1 MYAIEVEKLTKIY
14 GKGET
19 AVTAIS
25 DATFQVRPG
34 ELVAILGP
42 SGSGKT
48 TLLTAIGLIN
58 EPTHGKVVI
67 DGVAVADEGWLPGL
81 DLKRIRREK
90 LGFIFQAHNLIPF
103 LTALENVMIAL
114 EINQVPRTEA
124 KMRATELLASLNIG
138 HRLNNYPSALS
149 GGEAQRVAI
158 ARALANRPKVILA
171 DEPTAALDTE
181 NGKNVMVLLKKLA
194 VDNHSA
200 ILVVTHDHR
209 MVEGF
214 DRILEVRDGVIVRE
228 TADGDITVPSTAV
241 VPESGGEALDGP

>member
-1 MYAIEVEKLTKIY
+1 MYAVEVEKLTKIY
-14 GKGET
+14 GQGHT
-19 AVTAIS
+19 AVRAIEGAS
-25 DATFQVRPG
+25 LQVKPG

-67 DGVAVADEGWLPGL
+67 DGTTVADEGWRPGL
-81 DLKRIRREK
+81 DLKKIRREK

-114 EINQVPRTEA
+114 RINGVPERAAGE
-124 KMRATELLASLNIG
+124 RATALLEALNLG
-138 HRLNNYPSALS
+138 HRLGNYPSALS
-149 GGEAQRVAI
+149 GGECQRVAI

-181 NGKNVMVLLKKLA
+181 NGRNVMALLKKLA
-194 VDNHSA
+194 VENRSA
-200 ILVVTHDHR
+200 ILVVTHDRR

-214 DRILEVRDGVIVRE
+214 DRIFEVNDGRIA
-228 TADGDITVPSTAV
+228 TPA
-241 VPESGGEALDGP
+241 

>member
-1 MYAIEVEKLTKIY
+1 MYAIEVERLTKIY

-19 AVTAIS
+19 AVTAIA
-25 DATFQVRPG
+25 DATFQVTPG

-58 EPTHGKVVI
+58 EPTRGKLVI
-67 DGVAVADEGWLPGL
+67 DGTAVADGGWLPGL
-81 DLKRIRREK
+81 DLKRLRREK

-103 LTALENVMIAL
+103 LSARENVMIAL
-114 EINQVPRTEA
+114 EINHLTRTEA
-124 KMRATELLASLNIG
+124 RNRADELLSALNLG
-138 HRLNNYPSALS
+138 HRLDNYPSALS

-158 ARALANRPKVILA
+158 ARALANKPSVILA

-181 NGKNVMVLLKKLA
+181 NGKNVMALLKKLA
-194 VDNHSA
+194 VENHSA

-214 DRILEVRDGVIVRE
+214 DRIFHVSDGRIAGEKNNLE
-228 TADGDITVPSTAV
+228 T
-241 VPESGGEALDGP
+241 GGNHEPGNPA

>member
-1 MYAIEVEKLTKIY
+1 MVDTTYAIEVERLTKVY
-14 GKGET
+14 GKGEN
-19 AVTAIS
+19 AVTAIA
-25 DATFQVRPG
+25 DASLQVKPG

-58 EPTHGKVVI
+58 EPTHGKVAI
-67 DGVAVADEGWLPGL
+67 DGITVADEGWLPGL
-81 DLKRIRREK
+81 DLKKLRREK

-103 LTALENVMIAL
+103 LSAIENVMIAL
-114 EINQVPRTEA
+114 EINHLSGSAA
-124 KMRATELLASLNIG
+124 KSRATELLTSLNLG
-138 HRLNNYPSALS
+138 HRLQSYPSALS

-158 ARALANRPKVILA
+158 ARALANKPKVILA

-181 NGKNVMVLLKKLA
+181 NGKNVMALLKKLA
-194 VDNHSA
+194 VENHSA

-214 DRILEVRDGVIVRE
+214 DRIFQVSDGRIVNE
-228 TADGDITVPSTAV
+228 K
-241 VPESGGEALDGP
+241 

>member
-1 MYAIEVEKLTKIY
+1 MYSIEVDRLTKIY

-19 AVTAIS
+19 AVKAIV
-25 DATFQVRPG
+25 DASLQVKPG

-58 EPTHGKVVI
+58 EPTHGKVI
-67 DGVAVADEGWLPGL
+67 LDGAMVADEGWLPGL

-103 LTALENVMIAL
+103 LTAIENVMIAL
-114 EINQVPRTEA
+114 EINHLTRTEA
-124 KMRATELLASLNIG
+124 KSRATELLASLNLG

-171 DEPTAALDTE
+171 DEPTAALDTD
-181 NGKNVMVLLKKLA
+181 NGKNVMSLLKKLA
-194 VDNHSA
+194 VENHSA

-214 DRILEVRDGVIVRE
+214 DRIFEVRDGVIVNE
-228 TADGDITVPSTAV
+228 TKRVA
-241 VPESGGEALDGP
+241 

>member
-1 MYAIEVEKLTKIY
+1 MYAIEIERLTKIY

-58 EPTHGKVVI
+58 EPTHGKVMI
-67 DGVAVADEGWLPGL
+67 DGTTVVDEGWLPGL
-81 DLKRIRREK
+81 DLKQFRREK

-103 LTALENVMIAL
+103 LTAQENVMIAM
-114 EINQVPRTEA
+114 EINHLTSSEA
-124 KMRATELLASLNIG
+124 KIRAAELLKSLNLG
-138 HRLNNYPSALS
+138 HRLNNYPMSLS

-158 ARALANRPKVILA
+158 ARALANKPKVILA

-181 NGKNVMVLLKKLA
+181 NGKHVMSLLKTLA
-194 VDNHSA
+194 VENHSA

-214 DRILEVRDGVIVRE
+214 DRIFQVSDGR
-228 TADGDITVPSTAV
+228 IT
-241 VPESGGEALDGP
+241 GEGRP

>member
-1 MYAIEVEKLTKIY
+1 MYSIEVDKLTKIY

-19 AVTAIS
+19 AVKAII
-25 DATFQVRPG
+25 DASLQVKPG

-58 EPTHGKVVI
+58 EPTHGKVI
-67 DGVAVADEGWLPGL
+67 LDGAVVADEGWLPGL

-103 LTALENVMIAL
+103 LTAIENVMIAL
-114 EINQVPRTEA
+114 EINHLTRTEA
-124 KMRATELLASLNIG
+124 KSRATELLASLNLG

-171 DEPTAALDTE
+171 DEPTAALDTD
-181 NGKNVMVLLKKLA
+181 NGKNVMSLLKKLA
-194 VDNHSA
+194 VENHSA

-214 DRILEVRDGVIVRE
+214 DRIFEVRDGVIVNE
-228 TADGDITVPSTAV
+228 TKRVA
-241 VPESGGEALDGP
+241 

>member
-1 MYAIEVEKLTKIY
+1 MFAVEVEKLTKIY
-14 GKGET
+14 GQGGT
-19 AVTAIS
+19 AVRALEG
-25 DATFQVRPG
+25 ATLQVKPG

-67 DGVAVADEGWLPGL
+67 DGVTVADEGWRPGL
-81 DLKRIRREK
+81 DLKKIRREK

-103 LTALENVMIAL
+103 LTALENVVIAL
-114 EINQVPRTEA
+114 EINGLTPRAAEE
-124 KMRATELLASLNIG
+124 RATELLGALNLG
-138 HRLNNYPSALS
+138 HRLQNYPSALS
-149 GGEAQRVAI
+149 GGECQRVAI

-181 NGKNVMVLLKKLA
+181 NGKNVMALLKKLA
-194 VDNHSA
+194 VENRSA
-200 ILVVTHDHR
+200 ILVVTHDRR

-214 DRILEVRDGVIVRE
+214 DRIFEVHDGRIAEGGAAR
-228 TADGDITVPSTAV
+228 PFV
-241 VPESGGEALDGP
+241 VG

>member
-1 MYAIEVEKLTKIY
+1 MNIMYAVEVEKLTKIY
-14 GKGET
+14 GKGDT
-19 AVTAIS
+19 AVTALA
-25 DATFQVRPG
+25 DATFQVEPG

-48 TLLTAIGLIN
+48 TLLTSIGLIN

-67 DGVAVADEGWLPGL
+67 DGIVVANEGWQAGL

-90 LGFIFQAHNLIPF
+90 LGFIFQSHNLIPF
-103 LTALENVMIAL
+103 LTALENVMVAL
-114 EINQVPRTEA
+114 ELNHQPKKEA
-124 KMRATELLASLNIG
+124 KRRAEELLVSLNLG
-138 HRLNNYPSALS
+138 RRFYNYPAGLS

-158 ARALANRPKVILA
+158 ARALANKPKVILA

-181 NGKNVMVLLKKLA
+181 NGKNVMSLLKTLA
-194 VDNHSA
+194 VENNSA

-214 DRILEVRDGVIVRE
+214 DRIFHVHDGRIVN
-228 TADGDITVPSTAV
+228 
-241 VPESGGEALDGP
+241 

>member
-1 MYAIEVEKLTKIY
+1 MSMHAIAVERLTKIY
-14 GKGET
+14 GKGEL
-19 AVTAIS
+19 AVTAIA
-25 DATFQVRPG
+25 DATFQVKPG

-48 TLLTAIGLIN
+48 TLLTSIGLIN
-58 EPTHGKVVI
+58 EPTHGRLVI
-67 DGVAVADEGWLPGL
+67 DGVTVADEGWLPGL
-81 DLKRIRREK
+81 DLKQFRREK

-114 EINQVPRTEA
+114 EINRLSRSEA
-124 KMRATELLASLNIG
+124 KHRAAALLDSLNLG
-138 HRLNNYPSALS
+138 HRLNHYPLSLS

-181 NGKNVMVLLKKLA
+181 NGKNVMSLLKSLA
-194 VDNHSA
+194 VENHSA

-214 DRILEVRDGVIVRE
+214 DRIFQVSDGRIVGE
-228 TADGDITVPSTAV
+228 TANH
-241 VPESGGEALDGP
+241 

>member
-1 MYAIEVEKLTKIY
+1 MNMYAIEVERLTKIY

-19 AVTAIS
+19 AVTAIA
-25 DATFQVRPG
+25 DATFQIKPG

-58 EPTHGKVVI
+58 EPTRGKVLI
-67 DGVAVADEGWLPGL
+67 DGATVADGGWLPGL

-103 LTALENVMIAL
+103 LSAVENVMIAL
-114 EINQVPRTEA
+114 EINHLTKTEA
-124 KMRATELLASLNIG
+124 KKRAIELLNSLNLG
-138 HRLNNYPSALS
+138 HRLHNYPSALS

-158 ARALANRPKVILA
+158 ARALANKPKVILA

-194 VDNHSA
+194 MENQSA

-214 DRILEVRDGVIVRE
+214 DRIFEVHDGK
-228 TADGDITVPSTAV
+228 IT
-241 VPESGGEALDGP
+241 GEKRNGVL

>member
-1 MYAIEVEKLTKIY
+1 MTKIY
-14 GKGET
+14 GKGDT
-19 AVTAIS
+19 AVTAIA
-25 DATFQVRPG
+25 DASFQVRPG

-48 TLLTAIGLIN
+48 TLLTSIGLIN

-67 DGVAVADEGWLPGL
+67 DGSIVADEGWMPGL
-81 DLKRIRREK
+81 DLKRFRREK

-114 EINQVPRTEA
+114 EINHLTRNEA
-124 KMRATELLASLNIG
+124 KDRAMELISSLNLG
-138 HRLNNYPSALS
+138 HRLNNYPKTLS

-158 ARALANRPKVILA
+158 ARALANKPKVILA
-171 DEPTAALDTE
+171 DEPTAALDTG
-181 NGKNVMVLLKKLA
+181 NGKNVMALLKTLA
-194 VDNHSA
+194 VENHSA

-214 DRILEVRDGVIVRE
+214 DRILHVSDGR
-228 TADGDITVPSTAV
+228 IT
-241 VPESGGEALDGP
+241 GEKN

>member
-1 MYAIEVEKLTKIY
+1 MDETKYAIEVERLTKIY

-19 AVTAIS
+19 AVTAIA
-25 DATFQVRPG
+25 DATLQVKPG

-58 EPTHGKVVI
+58 EPTHGKVLI
-67 DGVAVADEGWLPGL
+67 DGTTVADEGWLPGL
-81 DLKRIRREK
+81 DLKRLRREK

-103 LTALENVMIAL
+103 LTALENVMVAL
-114 EINQVPRTEA
+114 EINNLPKNEA
-124 KMRATELLASLNIG
+124 KIRATELLSTLNLG
-138 HRLNNYPSALS
+138 HRLDSYPQALS

-158 ARALANRPKVILA
+158 ARALANKPKVILA
-171 DEPTAALDTE
+171 DEPTAALDTD
-181 NGKNVMVLLKKLA
+181 NGKNVMALLKKLA
-194 VDNHSA
+194 VENHSA

-214 DRILEVRDGVIVRE
+214 DRIFQVSDGRIV
-228 TADGDITVPSTAV
+228 
-241 VPESGGEALDGP
+241 GEANKLETR

>member
-1 MYAIEVEKLTKIY
+1 MYAIEVERLTKIY
-14 GKGET
+14 GRGET
-19 AVTAIS
+19 AVTAIA
-25 DATFQVRPG
+25 DATLRVRPG

-48 TLLTAIGLIN
+48 TLLTSIGLIN
-58 EPTHGKVVI
+58 EPTRGRVVI
-67 DGVAVADEGWLPGL
+67 DGVTAADGGWLPGL
-81 DLKRIRREK
+81 DLKRLRREK

-103 LTALENVMIAL
+103 LTALENVMVAL
-114 EINQVPRTEA
+114 EINRLTRTEA
-124 KMRATELLASLNIG
+124 KSRATDLLSALNLG
-138 HRLNNYPSALS
+138 HRLNNYPAALS

-181 NGKNVMVLLKKLA
+181 NGKNVMALLKRLA
-194 VDNHSA
+194 VENRSA

-214 DRILEVRDGVIVRE
+214 DRIFHVRDGRISGEE
-228 TADGDITVPSTAV
+228 TNGAQP
-241 VPESGGEALDGP
+241 

>member
-1 MYAIEVEKLTKIY
+1 MYAIEVENLTKIY

-48 TLLTAIGLIN
+48 TLLTSIGLIN
-58 EPTHGKVVI
+58 EPTNGKVVI
-67 DGVAVADEGWLPGL
+67 DGATVADGGWLPGL

-90 LGFIFQAHNLIPF
+90 LGFIFQSHNLIPF
-103 LTALENVMIAL
+103 LSALENVMIAL
-114 EINQVPRTEA
+114 EINHLTRTEA
-124 KMRATELLASLNIG
+124 KNRASELLASLNLS

-149 GGEAQRVAI
+149 GGESQRVAI

-214 DRILEVRDGVIVRE
+214 DRIFEVRDGVIVRE
-228 TADGDITVPSTAV
+228 TNNNY
-241 VPESGGEALDGP
+241 

>member
-1 MYAIEVEKLTKIY
+1 MHAIEVERLTKIY
-14 GKGET
+14 GKGDT
-19 AVTAIS
+19 AVTAIA
-25 DATFQVRPG
+25 DASFQVGPG

-48 TLLTAIGLIN
+48 TLLTSIGLIN

-67 DGVAVADEGWLPGL
+67 DGSIVADEGWMPGL
-81 DLKRIRREK
+81 DLKLFRREK

-114 EINQVPRTEA
+114 EINRLTRNEA
-124 KMRATELLASLNIG
+124 KDRATELLSSLNLG
-138 HRLNNYPSALS
+138 HRLNKYPKTLS

-158 ARALANRPKVILA
+158 ARALANKPKVILA
-171 DEPTAALDTE
+171 DEPTAALDTG
-181 NGKNVMVLLKKLA
+181 NGKNVMALLKTLA
-194 VDNHSA
+194 VENHSA

-214 DRILEVRDGVIVRE
+214 DRILHVSDGR
-228 TADGDITVPSTAV
+228 ITG
-241 VPESGGEALDGP
+241 EKNNSGL

>member
-1 MYAIEVEKLTKIY
+1 MDKSGYAIEIAGLTKIY
-14 GKGET
+14 GRGET
-19 AVTAIS
+19 AVTAIA
-25 DATFQVRPG
+25 DATLQVKPG
-34 ELVAILGP
+34 ELVALLGP

-48 TLLTAIGLIN
+48 TLLTSIGLIN
-58 EPTHGKVVI
+58 EPTHGKVVV
-67 DGVAVADEGWLPGL
+67 DGVTVADEGWLPGL

-114 EINQVPRTEA
+114 EINHLTKQEA
-124 KMRATELLASLNIG
+124 KARAHELLVSLNLG
-138 HRLNNYPSALS
+138 ARMNNYPSALS

-158 ARALANRPKVILA
+158 ARALANKPKVILA

-181 NGKNVMVLLKKLA
+181 NGKNVMTLLKKLA
-194 VDNHSA
+194 VENRSA

-214 DRILEVRDGVIVRE
+214 DRIFRVSDGRITGE
-228 TADGDITVPSTAV
+228 TS
-241 VPESGGEALDGP
+241 SL

>member
-1 MYAIEVEKLTKIY
+1 MYAIEVAKLTKIY

-19 AVTAIS
+19 AVTAIA
-25 DATFQVRPG
+25 DATFQVKPG

-48 TLLTAIGLIN
+48 TLLTSIGLIN
-58 EPTHGKVVI
+58 EPTHGKVII
-67 DGVAVADEGWLPGL
+67 DGIAVADERWLPGL
-81 DLKRIRREK
+81 DLKRLRREK

-103 LTALENVMIAL
+103 LTARENVMVAL
-114 EINQVPRTEA
+114 EINHLTKNEA
-124 KMRATELLASLNIG
+124 KARADELLTSLNLG
-138 HRLNNYPSALS
+138 HRLDNYPSALS

-181 NGKNVMVLLKKLA
+181 NGKNVMALLKQLA
-194 VDNHSA
+194 VENRSA

-214 DRILEVRDGVIVRE
+214 DRIFTVSDGKIIGE
-228 TADGDITVPSTAV
+228 KINGNTST
-241 VPESGGEALDGP
+241 SQALA